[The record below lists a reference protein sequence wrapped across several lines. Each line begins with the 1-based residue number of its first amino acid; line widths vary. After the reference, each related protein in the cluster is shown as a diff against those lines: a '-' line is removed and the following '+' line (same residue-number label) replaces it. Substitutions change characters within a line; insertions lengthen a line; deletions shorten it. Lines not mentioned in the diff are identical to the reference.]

1 MALDD
6 DIRILQ
12 RVPLLEG
19 FTAEQLRLLAFGAE
33 SLRVRAGRDLYA
45 EGADADCA
53 YVVASGE
60 IELYRE
66 TDGKRSVSGRA
77 GPGALLGELA
87 LIAGGTR
94 PTSAVAVHDTE
105 VIRLGRTIFRRILEE
120 YPELAATLHRRIAG
134 ELNDLVSRLERVR
147 TKFGG

>member
-1 MALDD
+1 MALED

-12 RVPLLEG
+12 RVRLLEG
-19 FTAEQLRLLAFGAE
+19 FSPEQLRLLAFGAE
-33 SLRVRAGRDLYA
+33 SLRIRAGRDLYA
-45 EGADADCA
+45 EGTAADCA

-66 TDGKRSVSGRA
+66 ADGRRTPAGRV

-94 PTSAVAVHDTE
+94 PTSAVAVHDSE
-105 VIRLGRTIFRRILEE
+105 VIRLGRSLFRRILEE
-120 YPELAATLHRRIAG
+120 YPELAAALHRRIAG
-134 ELNDLVSRLERVR
+134 ELGDLVDRLERVKA
-147 TKFGG
+147 KFGA

>member
-19 FTAEQLRLLAFGAE
+19 FSPEQLRLLAFGAE
-33 SLRVRAGRDLYA
+33 SLRIRAGRDLYT

-66 TDGKRSVSGRA
+66 ADGKRSVSGRA

-87 LIAGGTR
+87 LISGGAR
-94 PTSAVAVHDTE
+94 PTSAVAVHDSE

-120 YPELAATLHRRIAG
+120 YPDLASTLHRRIAG
-134 ELNDLVSRLERVR
+134 ELDALVNRLDRVR
-147 TKFGG
+147 KKYGG

>member
-19 FTAEQLRLLAFGAE
+19 FSAEQLRLLAFGAE
-33 SLRVRAGRDLYA
+33 SLRIRAGRDLYS
-45 EGADADCA
+45 EGAAADCA
-53 YVVASGE
+53 YVVAAGE
-60 IELYRE
+60 VELYRE
-66 TDGKRSVSGRA
+66 VDGKRAVSGRA

-147 TKFGG
+147 SKFGG

>member
-1 MALDD
+1 MALED

-12 RVPLLEG
+12 RVALLEG
-19 FTAEQLRLLAFGAE
+19 FTPEQLRLLAFGAE
-33 SLRVRAGRDLYA
+33 SLRIRAGRDLYA

-53 YVVASGE
+53 YVVATGE

-66 TDGKRSVSGRA
+66 SEGKRTVTGRA

-120 YPELAATLHRRIAG
+120 YPELAAVLHRRIAG
-134 ELNDLVSRLERVR
+134 QLEAMVGRLDRVR
-147 TKFGG
+147 KKYGG

>member
-1 MALDD
+1 MALED

-12 RVPLLEG
+12 RVRLLEG
-19 FTAEQLRLLAFGAE
+19 FSPEQLRLLAFGAE
-33 SLRVRAGRDLYA
+33 SLRIKSGRDLYA

-53 YVVASGE
+53 YVVANGE

-66 TDGKRSVSGRA
+66 TQGKRVPAGRA

-94 PTSAVAVHDTE
+94 PTSAVAVHDAD
-105 VIRLGRTIFRRILEE
+105 VIRLGRTVFRRILEE
-120 YPELAATLHRRIAG
+120 YPDLAATLHQRIAG
-134 ELNDLVSRLERVR
+134 ELSDMVTRLERVKA
-147 TKFGG
+147 KFGG